1 MNSQYQVKLNLILFN
16 DELPSYEVFRY
27 PEFDSETKPTE
38 ECFLFSLPIGR
49 ETDKRKRYWVQFNKC
64 DEFEEFVAQP
74 LDNVYLTKRA
84 LFYGLSEVITREIN
98 SAKFTIP
105 SCGIFEEIQFNF
117 HEDEDGIEQLV
128 VRPYYLRISE
138 KFGWI
143 ANYHFRV
150 HEGVPFSRHI
160 LQRSL
165 TLDKNNRKN
174 LNYCLDR
181 TQKTRELLRTYK
193 KILDA
198 TQLPGAKK
206 SVITHDDFVSLPAK
220 QLNSKEYLFAE
231 NRQSQSQF
239 IGLKTYGPLSP
250 LTQDPNLLFAFRECD
265 RPVARTLAMA
275 LLGSTNRQRFSYP
288 SFESLFKIGVTV
300 NPDPIILN
308 DLSRASFEF
317 SLRRVQA
324 ERELGK
330 SVLPIFLLPKGD
342 DNGYLLHKSIFTNVG
357 IPTQVCTLGLVNDNY
372 ILKWSVANIALQ
384 IFCKLGGQPWI
395 VRPTPTRTLI
405 IGISQS
411 HKIKVEN
418 GVSTV
423 SRYFAFSVMTEN
435 SGLFRK
441 LEILGD
447 ASSLG
452 SYIDALK
459 SNLSEILQKES
470 SEYSQVVIHASFR
483 LKKTEMQAIADVV
496 RTTTEKCSQNCRFSV
511 VKVNQKNDYFGT
523 NPCVNSLVPY
533 EGTVS
538 KLGGGE
544 YLVWF
549 EGISPDNQTVTKAF
563 PGPTHVKF
571 LRASSEDS
579 IADELI
585 LQDLVNLSGANWRG
599 FNAKN
604 APVSVFYC
612 HLIAEF
618 VRKFQEQDLPLPQV
632 QELQPWFL

>member
-1 MNSQYQVKLNLILFN
+1 M
-16 DELPSYEVFRY
+16 
-27 PEFDSETKPTE
+27 
-38 ECFLFSLPIGR
+38 
-49 ETDKRKRYWVQFNKC
+49 
-64 DEFEEFVAQP
+64 
-74 LDNVYLTKRA
+74 
-84 LFYGLSEVITREIN
+84 
-98 SAKFTIP
+98 
-105 SCGIFEEIQFNF
+105 
-117 HEDEDGIEQLV
+117 
-128 VRPYYLRISE
+128 
-138 KFGWI
+138 
-143 ANYHFRV
+143 
-150 HEGVPFSRHI
+150 
-160 LQRSL
+160 
-165 TLDKNNRKN
+165 
-174 LNYCLDR
+174 
-181 TQKTRELLRTYK
+181 
-193 KILDA
+193 
-198 TQLPGAKK
+198 
-206 SVITHDDFVSLPAK
+206 SLPAK

-250 LTQDPNLLFAFRECD
+250 LTQNPNLLFAFRECD

-423 SRYFAFSVMTEN
+423 SRYFAFSVLTEN

-470 SEYSQVVIHASFR
+470 SEFSQVVIHASFR

-544 YLVWF
+544 YLIWF

-604 APVSVFYC
+604 SPVSVFYC